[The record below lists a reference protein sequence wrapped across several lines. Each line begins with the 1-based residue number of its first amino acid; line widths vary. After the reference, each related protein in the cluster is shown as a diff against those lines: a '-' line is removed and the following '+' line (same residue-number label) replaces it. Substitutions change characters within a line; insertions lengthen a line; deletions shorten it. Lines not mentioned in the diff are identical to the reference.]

1 MKQPQ
6 FITMTLSNHNYE
18 EAVEP
23 NGVCV
28 YCDSFECINEPIQH
42 TSDLKSTGQQE
53 MCEIMVPILHQRNKN
68 KSVNFERR

>member
-53 MCEIMVPILHQRNKN
+53 MC
-68 KSVNFERR
+68 